1 MKKIAILSL
10 FALMALTSCH
20 KKGVPLFCGD
30 YSYKMTGTVVFEPV
44 DSTALPTIELS
55 ITNEIGSLDISTL
68 NRKEGTVMVVMN
80 AMDGELST
88 TSARCS
94 GTKITFDRF
103 ERTLRL
109 TNIASGIN
117 TRCKVDVG
125 GEGVIYDD
133 ETMIVDVRFSGRHT
147 YLGKEYDIKGD
158 DILMVAYRND

>member
-1 MKKIAILSL
+1 MKKIIFLSL
-10 FALMALTSCH
+10 LVLTVLSSCR

-44 DSTALPTIELS
+44 DSDNPSVELS

-68 NRKEGTVMVVMN
+68 DRKDGTVMVVMN
-80 AMDGELST
+80 AIDGELST
-88 TSARCS
+88 TSAHCS
-94 GTKITFDRF
+94 GTEISFDKF

-117 TRCKVDVG
+117 TRCKVDVEA
-125 GEGVIYDD
+125 EGDMYDD
-133 ETMIVDVRFSGRHT
+133 ETMIVNVRFSGRHT